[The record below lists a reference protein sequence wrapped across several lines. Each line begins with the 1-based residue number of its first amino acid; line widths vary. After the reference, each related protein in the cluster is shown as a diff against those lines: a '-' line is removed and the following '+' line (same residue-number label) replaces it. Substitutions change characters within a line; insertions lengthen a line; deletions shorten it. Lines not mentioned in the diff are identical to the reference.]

1 MALLEELHLDEVNT
15 DYSEALIFRC
25 TPSSEQELREM
36 MDIVVDGVQDEYGYV
51 NLSAQECIEQLEGV
65 AQPTG
70 HITGTEAVGQFIQST
85 SLLEMGGIFCDFDDS
100 HFVLL
105 QDNQSRSGQ
114 WSLQLLYSG
123 TLPAQYQ

>member
-1 MALLEELHLDEVNT
+1 MINQLTNGAQ
-15 DYSEALIFRC
+15 
-25 TPSSEQELREM
+25 EQ
-36 MDIVVDGVQDEYGYV
+36 YGYPDLV
-51 NLSAQECIEQLEGV
+51 NLLSAQDCMEQLEGI

-70 HITGTEAVGQFIQST
+70 HITGSEAVGQFIQST
-85 SLLEMGGIFCDFDDS
+85 SLLKSGGIFCDFDDS

-105 QDNQSRSGQ
+105 RDNQSDGGQ